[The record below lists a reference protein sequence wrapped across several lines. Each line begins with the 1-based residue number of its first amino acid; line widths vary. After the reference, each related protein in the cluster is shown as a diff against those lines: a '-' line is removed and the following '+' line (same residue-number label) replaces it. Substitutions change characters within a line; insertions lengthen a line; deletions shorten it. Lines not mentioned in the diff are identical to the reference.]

1 MEEVG
6 EGEKPKRQ
14 NLEPVMAEDALY
26 KVAYDEAVRALSEQ
40 QAVVD
45 SLRSRTGVLFSAAA
59 VTTSFL
65 GPQALYGGD
74 GSLFSWLA
82 LAAFTGVATALLA
95 ILWPRR
101 WEFTANPHRVIVA
114 CIESAD
120 SDSHED
126 LHRKLSLHMNSSYLE
141 NREAQ
146 ERLFVFFQIANV
158 LFAVELVL
166 WIAAIA
172 IVT

>member
-1 MEEVG
+1 
-6 EGEKPKRQ
+6 
-14 NLEPVMAEDALY
+14 MAIDALY

-45 SLRSRTGVLFSAAA
+45 GLRSRAGVLFSAAA

-65 GPQALYGGD
+65 GAQALSGGN

-82 LAAFTGVATALLA
+82 LTAFTGVATAFLA

-101 WEFTANPHRVIVA
+101 WEFTANPHRVIEA
-114 CIESAD
+114 CIESAN
-120 SDSHED
+120 SDSLED
-126 LHRKLSLHMNSSYLE
+126 LHRELSFHMSSSYVE

-158 LFAVELVL
+158 LFAIELVL
-166 WIAAIA
+166 WIGAIA
-172 IVT
+172 IVA